1 MNTPN
6 FLTVLRVLLAF
17 LTAVLPCAP
26 FRFAATAAFIVYC
39 AAGATDWFDGYLARR
54 RNIVTTFGKFMDAL
68 SDKIMVSTAFLTLF
82 ALGMFGGQ
90 TGIALFCAVI
100 SMSRE
105 FFVSGIRMLA
115 ASKGIVLAAERM
127 GKYKAGFQM
136 YSLGAVICAKALD
149 ADFSAGD
156 SLLRET
162 VFFSAIATLAL
173 STILSVWSGAAYGAR
188 YSHLLKE

>member
-17 LTAVLPCAP
+17 LTAVLLCAP

-127 GKYKAGFQM
+127 GKYKAGFQL

>member
-17 LTAVLPCAP
+17 LTAVLLCAP

-39 AAGATDWFDGYLARR
+39 AAGATDWFDGYLARH

>member
-17 LTAVLPCAP
+17 LTAVLLCAP

-90 TGIALFCAVI
+90 TGVALFCAVV

-149 ADFSAGD
+149 ADFPAGD
-156 SLLRET
+156 SILRET

-173 STILSVWSGAAYGAR
+173 STILSVWSGATYGAR

>member
-17 LTAVLPCAP
+17 LTAVLLCAP

-136 YSLGAVICAKALD
+136 YSLGAVICVKALD
-149 ADFSAGD
+149 ADFSAGG
-156 SLLRET
+156 SLLCET

>member
-17 LTAVLPCAP
+17 LTAVLLCAP

-136 YSLGAVICAKALD
+136 YSLGAVICANALD
-149 ADFSAGD
+149 ADFSAGG
-156 SLLRET
+156 SLLCET

>member
-17 LTAVLPCAP
+17 LTAVLLCAP

-149 ADFSAGD
+149 TDFSAGG

-162 VFFSAIATLAL
+162 VFFSAIATLVL

>member
-1 MNTPN
+1 
-6 FLTVLRVLLAF
+6 
-17 LTAVLPCAP
+17 
-26 FRFAATAAFIVYC
+26 
-39 AAGATDWFDGYLARR
+39 
-54 RNIVTTFGKFMDAL
+54 MDAL

-149 ADFSAGD
+149 ADFSAGG

>member
-17 LTAVLPCAP
+17 LTAVLLCAP

-173 STILSVWSGAAYGAR
+173 STILSVWSGATYGAR

>member
-17 LTAVLPCAP
+17 LTAVLLCAP

-136 YSLGAVICAKALD
+136 YSLGAVMCAKALD
-149 ADFSAGD
+149 ADFSAGG

>member
-6 FLTVLRVLLAF
+6 FLTTLRVLLAF
-17 LTAVLPCAP
+17 LTAVLLCAP

-82 ALGMFGGQ
+82 ALGMFGEW
-90 TGIALFCAVI
+90 TGLALFCAVI

-105 FFVSGIRMLA
+105 FFVSGVRMLA
-115 ASKGIVLAAERM
+115 ANKGIVLAAERM

-136 YSLGAVICAKALD
+136 YSLGAVICARALD

-156 SLLRET
+156 SILRGV
-162 VFFSAIATLAL
+162 VFFSAMATLAL
-173 STILSVWSGAAYGAR
+173 STILSAWSGAMYGSR
-188 YSHLLKE
+188 YSYLLKE

>member
-17 LTAVLPCAP
+17 LTAVLLCAP

>member
-17 LTAVLPCAP
+17 LTAVLLCAP
-26 FRFAATAAFIVYC
+26 FRFAVTAAFIVYC

>member
-17 LTAVLPCAP
+17 LTAVLLCAP

-100 SMSRE
+100 SISRE
-105 FFVSGIRMLA
+105 FFVSRSEEHTSELQ
-115 ASKGIVLAAERM
+115 SP
-127 GKYKAGFQM
+127 
-136 YSLGAVICAKALD
+136 S
-149 ADFSAGD
+149 
-156 SLLRET
+156 
-162 VFFSAIATLAL
+162 
-173 STILSVWSGAAYGAR
+173 
-188 YSHLLKE
+188 

>member
-17 LTAVLPCAP
+17 LTAVLLCAP

-149 ADFSAGD
+149 ADFSAGG
-156 SLLRET
+156 SLLYET

>member
-6 FLTVLRVLLAF
+6 FLTTLRVLLAF
-17 LTAVLPCAP
+17 LTAVLLCAP

-82 ALGMFGGQ
+82 ALGMFGGW
-90 TGIALFCAVI
+90 TGLALFCAVI

-105 FFVSGIRMLA
+105 FFVSGVRMLA

-127 GKYKAGFQM
+127 
-136 YSLGAVICAKALD
+136 
-149 ADFSAGD
+149 
-156 SLLRET
+156 
-162 VFFSAIATLAL
+162 
-173 STILSVWSGAAYGAR
+173 AR
-188 YSHLLKE
+188 YYATSFLCFVAHRQARTKTALEDIRLLQCSLPLRTFQ

>member
-17 LTAVLPCAP
+17 LTAVLLCAP

-68 SDKIMVSTAFLTLF
+68 SYKIMFSTAFLTLF

-149 ADFSAGD
+149 ADFSAGG

>member
-17 LTAVLPCAP
+17 LTAVLLCAP

-149 ADFSAGD
+149 ADFSAGG

>member
-17 LTAVLPCAP
+17 LTAVLLCAP

-156 SLLRET
+156 SFLCET

>member
-17 LTAVLPCAP
+17 LTAVLLCAP

-68 SDKIMVSTAFLTLF
+68 SDKIMISTAFLTLF